1 VICIIGHDVS
11 ICKSYVLFLAAQR
24 KRKVRIDYAKELC
37 RLWRP
42 DLFVLQEYENGLETG
57 RKGDQERKGRVERG
71 LRLVKYTKKGVK
83 EIFLLCRLICHGF
96 TLRPCISYFKSHF
109 HFFLECIQ

>member
-24 KRKVRIDYAKELC
+24 KGKVRIDYAKELC

-42 DLFVLQEYENGLETG
+42 DLFVLQEYENGLGTWNREERRS
-57 RKGDQERKGRVERG
+57 RKERKSGEG
-71 LRLVKYTKKGVK
+71 LKTGQIHEEGSQRDFPFVPVDLPWIYSSSLY
-83 EIFLLCRLICHGF
+83 FLF
-96 TLRPCISYFKSHF
+96 
-109 HFFLECIQ
+109 